1 MAKSQMKLANRAWR
15 TETKALGW
23 HEGHGMNRKK
33 WKAFCR
39 DNAAITV
46 EAQKYSDCP
55 IFGDQQEANEI
66 VAEELTE
73 WTL

>member
-1 MAKSQMKLANRAWR
+1 
-15 TETKALGW
+15 
-23 HEGHGMNRKK
+23 MNRKK

-39 DNAAITV
+39 ENAAITV
-46 EAQKYSDCP
+46 EAQKFSDCP